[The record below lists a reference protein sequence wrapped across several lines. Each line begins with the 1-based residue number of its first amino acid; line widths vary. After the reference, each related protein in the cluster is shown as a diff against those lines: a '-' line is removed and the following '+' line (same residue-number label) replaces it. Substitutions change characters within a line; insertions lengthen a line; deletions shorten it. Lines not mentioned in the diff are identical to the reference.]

1 MGEWVEIA
9 RWVALGLIGT
19 AAVIF
24 APLWVIGLVQTLLEH
39 RREMQQLGAGND
51 ALAEQLQALRDE
63 LDALRRTTTE
73 HHLSLQANLE
83 SLQERVRALETSH
96 NEQSAVGYNLH
107 R

>member
-24 APLWVIGLVQTLLEH
+24 APLWVIGLVQTLLEY
-39 RREMQQLGAGND
+39 RREMRQLGAGND

-63 LDALRRTTTE
+63 MEQLRRTTTE

-83 SLQERVRALETSH
+83 SLQERVRALEANSESH
-96 NEQSAVGYNLH
+96 ALS
-107 R
+107 RMP

>member
-19 AAVIF
+19 ATVIF

-39 RREMQQLGAGND
+39 RRAMRQLGAGSD
-51 ALAEQLQALRDE
+51 ALAQQVQALRDE

-83 SLQERVRALETSH
+83 NLQERVRALEANAENHALS
-96 NEQSAVGYNLH
+96 
-107 R
+107 RMP

>member
-19 AAVIF
+19 AAVVF

-39 RREMQQLGAGND
+39 RREMRQLGAGND

-63 LDALRRTTTE
+63 MEQLRRTTTE

-83 SLQERVRALETSH
+83 SLQERVRALEANQDSH
-96 NEQSAVGYNLH
+96 ALS
-107 R
+107 RMP

>member
-39 RREMQQLGAGND
+39 RREMRQLGAGND

-63 LDALRRTTTE
+63 MEQLRRTTTE

-83 SLQERVRALETSH
+83 NLQERVRALETNSESH
-96 NEQSAVGYNLH
+96 ALS
-107 R
+107 RMP

>member
-9 RWVALGLIGT
+9 RWVALGLVGT

-24 APLWVIGLVQTLLEH
+24 APLWFIGLVQTLLEH
-39 RREMQQLGAGND
+39 RRAMRQLGAGND

-63 LDALRRTTTE
+63 MEQLRRTTTE

-83 SLQERVRALETSH
+83 SLQERVRALEANQDSH
-96 NEQSAVGYNLH
+96 ALS
-107 R
+107 RMP

>member
-39 RREMQQLGAGND
+39 RREMRQLGAGND

-63 LDALRRTTTE
+63 MEQLRRTTTE

-83 SLQERVRALETSH
+83 SLQERVRALEANSESH
-96 NEQSAVGYNLH
+96 ALS
-107 R
+107 RMP

>member
-9 RWVALGLIGT
+9 RWVALGLVGT

-24 APLWVIGLVQTLLEH
+24 TPLWLVGLIQTILEH
-39 RREMQQLGAGND
+39 RRAMRQLGAGND

-63 LDALRRTTTE
+63 MEQLRRTTTE

-83 SLQERVRALETSH
+83 SLQERVRALEANSESH
-96 NEQSAVGYNLH
+96 ALS
-107 R
+107 RMP

>member
-9 RWVALGLIGT
+9 RWVALGLVGT

-24 APLWVIGLVQTLLEH
+24 APLWFIGLIHTLLEH
-39 RREMQQLGAGND
+39 RREMRQLGAGND

-63 LDALRRTTTE
+63 MEQLRRTTTE

-83 SLQERVRALETSH
+83 SLQERVRALEANQDSH
-96 NEQSAVGYNLH
+96 ALS
-107 R
+107 RMP

>member
-24 APLWVIGLVQTLLEH
+24 APLWVIGLVQTLLEY
-39 RREMQQLGAGND
+39 RREMRQLGAGND

-63 LDALRRTTTE
+63 MEQLRRTTTE

-83 SLQERVRALETSH
+83 SLQERVRALEANQDSH
-96 NEQSAVGYNLH
+96 ALS
-107 R
+107 RMP

>member
-39 RREMQQLGAGND
+39 RREMRQLGAGND

-83 SLQERVRALETSH
+83 NLQERVRALETSH
-96 NEQSAVGYNLH
+96 NEQSAVV
-107 R
+107 

>member
-1 MGEWVEIA
+1 MGEWIEIA

-39 RREMQQLGAGND
+39 RREMRQLGAGND
-51 ALAEQLQALRDE
+51 ALAAQVQALRDE

-83 SLQERVRALETSH
+83 SLQERVRALEANSESH
-96 NEQSAVGYNLH
+96 ALS
-107 R
+107 RMP

>member
-9 RWVALGLIGT
+9 RWIALGLIGT

-24 APLWVIGLVQTLLEH
+24 APLWLIGLMHTLLEH
-39 RREMQQLGAGND
+39 RREMRQLGAGND

-63 LDALRRTTTE
+63 MEQLRRTTTE

-83 SLQERVRALETSH
+83 KPAGARAR
-96 NEQSAVGYNLH
+96 AGG
-107 R
+107 

>member
-24 APLWVIGLVQTLLEH
+24 APLWVIGLVQTLLEY
-39 RREMQQLGAGND
+39 RREMRQLGAGND
-51 ALAEQLQALRDE
+51 ALAAQVQALRDE
-63 LDALRRTTTE
+63 MEQLRRTTTE

-83 SLQERVRALETSH
+83 SLQERVRALEANQDSH
-96 NEQSAVGYNLH
+96 ALS
-107 R
+107 RMP

>member
-9 RWVALGLIGT
+9 RWVAMGLIGT

-24 APLWVIGLVQTLLEH
+24 APFWFIGLIHTLLEH
-39 RREMQQLGAGND
+39 RREMRQLGAGND

-63 LDALRRTTTE
+63 MEQLRRTTTE

-83 SLQERVRALETSH
+83 NLQERVRALEANQDSH
-96 NEQSAVGYNLH
+96 ALS
-107 R
+107 RMP

>member
-39 RREMQQLGAGND
+39 RREMRQLGAGND

-83 SLQERVRALETSH
+83 NLQERVRALEANSESH
-96 NEQSAVGYNLH
+96 ALS
-107 R
+107 RMP

>member
-24 APLWVIGLVQTLLEH
+24 APLWVIGLVQILLEH
-39 RREMQQLGAGND
+39 RREMRQLGAGND

-83 SLQERVRALETSH
+83 NLQERVRALEANQDSH
-96 NEQSAVGYNLH
+96 ALS
-107 R
+107 RMP

>member
-39 RREMQQLGAGND
+39 RREMRQLGAGND

-63 LDALRRTTTE
+63 MEQLRRTTTE

-83 SLQERVRALETSH
+83 NLQERVRALEANQDSH
-96 NEQSAVGYNLH
+96 ALS
-107 R
+107 RMP

>member
-63 LDALRRTTTE
+63 MEQLRRTTTE

-83 SLQERVRALETSH
+83 SLQERVRALEANQDSH
-96 NEQSAVGYNLH
+96 ALS
-107 R
+107 RMP

>member
-24 APLWVIGLVQTLLEH
+24 APLLVIGLVQTLLEH
-39 RREMQQLGAGND
+39 RREMRQLGAGND

-63 LDALRRTTTE
+63 MEQLRRTTTE

-83 SLQERVRALETSH
+83 SLQERVRALEANQDSH
-96 NEQSAVGYNLH
+96 ALS
-107 R
+107 RMP

>member
-9 RWVALGLIGT
+9 RWVALGLVGT

-24 APLWVIGLVQTLLEH
+24 APLWVIGLVQTLLEY
-39 RREMQQLGAGND
+39 RREMRQLGAGND

-63 LDALRRTTTE
+63 MEQLRRTTTE

-83 SLQERVRALETSH
+83 SLQERVRALEANQDSH
-96 NEQSAVGYNLH
+96 ALS
-107 R
+107 RMP

>member
-1 MGEWVEIA
+1 MGEWIEIA

-19 AAVIF
+19 ASVIF
-24 APLWVIGLVQTLLEH
+24 APLWVIGLVQILLEH
-39 RREMQQLGAGND
+39 RREMRQLGAGND

-83 SLQERVRALETSH
+83 SLQERVRALEANSESH
-96 NEQSAVGYNLH
+96 ALS
-107 R
+107 RMP

>member
-24 APLWVIGLVQTLLEH
+24 APLWVIGLVHTLLEH
-39 RREMQQLGAGND
+39 RREMRQLGAGND

-63 LDALRRTTTE
+63 MEQLRRTTTE

-83 SLQERVRALETSH
+83 NLQERVRALEANQDSH
-96 NEQSAVGYNLH
+96 ALS
-107 R
+107 RMP

>member
-24 APLWVIGLVQTLLEH
+24 APLWVIGLVHTLLEH
-39 RREMQQLGAGND
+39 RREMRQLGAGND

-63 LDALRRTTTE
+63 MEQLRRTTTE

-83 SLQERVRALETSH
+83 NLQERVRALEANQDSYAL
-96 NEQSAVGYNLH
+96 S
-107 R
+107 RMP

>member
-1 MGEWVEIA
+1 MDEWVEIA

-24 APLWVIGLVQTLLEH
+24 APLWVIGLVQTLLEY
-39 RREMQQLGAGND
+39 RREMRQLGAGND

-63 LDALRRTTTE
+63 MEQLRRTTTE

-83 SLQERVRALETSH
+83 SLQERVRALETNSESH
-96 NEQSAVGYNLH
+96 ALS
-107 R
+107 RMP

>member
-39 RREMQQLGAGND
+39 RREMRQLGAGND

-63 LDALRRTTTE
+63 MEQLRRTTTE

-83 SLQERVRALETSH
+83 SLQERVRALEANQDSH
-96 NEQSAVGYNLH
+96 ALS
-107 R
+107 RMP

>member
-24 APLWVIGLVQTLLEH
+24 APLWVIGLVQTLLEY
-39 RREMQQLGAGND
+39 RREMRQLGAGND
-51 ALAEQLQALRDE
+51 ALAAQVQALRDE
-63 LDALRRTTTE
+63 MEQLRRTTTE

-83 SLQERVRALETSH
+83 SLQERVRALEANSESH
-96 NEQSAVGYNLH
+96 ALS
-107 R
+107 RMP

>member
-1 MGEWVEIA
+1 MGEWIEIA

-39 RREMQQLGAGND
+39 RREMRQLGAGND
-51 ALAEQLQALRDE
+51 ALAAQVQALRDE

-83 SLQERVRALETSH
+83 SLQERVRSLEANQDSHALS
-96 NEQSAVGYNLH
+96 
-107 R
+107 RMP

>member
-24 APLWVIGLVQTLLEH
+24 APFWFIGLIHTLLEH
-39 RREMQQLGAGND
+39 RREMRQLGAGND

-63 LDALRRTTTE
+63 MEQLRRTTTE

-83 SLQERVRALETSH
+83 SLQERVRALETSN

>member
-1 MGEWVEIA
+1 MGEWIEIA

-39 RREMQQLGAGND
+39 RREMRQLGAGND
-51 ALAEQLQALRDE
+51 ALAAQVQALRDE

-73 HHLSLQANLE
+73 HHLSLQAHLE
-83 SLQERVRALETSH
+83 NLQERVRALETSH

>member
-9 RWVALGLIGT
+9 RWVALGLVGT

-24 APLWVIGLVQTLLEH
+24 APLWLIGFIHTLLEH
-39 RREMQQLGAGND
+39 RREMRQLGAGND
-51 ALAEQLQALRDE
+51 ALAEQLQALRSE
-63 LDALRRTTTE
+63 MEELRRTATE

-83 SLQERVRALETSH
+83 NLQERVRALET
-96 NEQSAVGYNLH
+96 NAENQATLRYNV